1 MKNIKLEEKLKYK
14 TGNPSFIFPAIA
26 IWGLMIFLI
35 LGFLWFLDYGIF
47 SLERYY
53 LLPWCILAGIV
64 VLSPTL
70 YYLYKQQFD
79 AFHPLIFGVWSYIFP
94 AFVFGGVILAFGWA
108 NPYYLVL
115 IEDPQYNLPLSLVY
129 VMVGYIGIVVGYAL
143 PVGSIFAKKVDM
155 LLPKLD
161 WQPSEVWVPG
171 YLLLL
176 AGFAFNIIGFIQG
189 IIGFQR
195 VDEIGVFDGI
205 LFFLL
210 VILTEASLFLW
221 LGIFSVKDKTGIY
234 YITLAILLAII
245 PLKMAL
251 QGNRGSL
258 IGSVI
263 LIVVAFQ
270 YSGRKLKFKHSVVMG
285 SVLAIA
291 LFLGV
296 IYGTAFRN
304 IKGSESRTQTGDYI
318 GQVNLTL
325 EYLSNKDTGE
335 IISQGFQSLAIRI
348 DNLSALGVAVAN
360 YEKLQPY
367 EAGFGIENNII
378 NDLYTSFIPRFIWA
392 DKPPTS
398 DARAYSDL
406 YFSYSENSFA
416 VTPFGDLLRNF
427 GPIGVPVGMFLIGIF
442 FRWIYTLLIQTPN
455 PALWKKVAYFV
466 LLTSVSY
473 EAFYATIF
481 PTIIR
486 NLFVL
491 GVSFIGVNFVINQ
504 VRALNKTKFV
514 G

>member
-1 MKNIKLEEKLKYK
+1 
-14 TGNPSFIFPAIA
+14 
-26 IWGLMIFLI
+26 
-35 LGFLWFLDYGIF
+35 
-47 SLERYY
+47 
-53 LLPWCILAGIV
+53 
-64 VLSPTL
+64 
-70 YYLYKQQFD
+70 
-79 AFHPLIFGVWSYIFP
+79 
-94 AFVFGGVILAFGWA
+94 
-108 NPYYLVL
+108 
-115 IEDPQYNLPLSLVY
+115 
-129 VMVGYIGIVVGYAL
+129 
-143 PVGSIFAKKVDM
+143 M
-155 LLPKLD
+155 LLPNWE

-171 YLLLL
+171 YLLLF
-176 AGFAFNIIGFIQG
+176 AGFGFNIIGFIQG

-195 VDEIGVFDGI
+195 VDEIGIFDGI

-210 VILTEASLFLW
+210 VILTEGSLFLW
-221 LGIFSVKDKTGIY
+221 LGIFSVKNKTGIY
-234 YITLAILLAII
+234 YITLVILLAII

-270 YSGRKLKFKHSVVMG
+270 YSGRKLKFKHSLVMG
-285 SVLAIA
+285 SLLAIA

-296 IYGTAFRN
+296 VYGTAFRN

-318 GQVNLTL
+318 GQVSLTL
-325 EYLSNKDTGE
+325 DYLSNKDTGE
-335 IISQGFQSLAIRI
+335 IITQGFQSLADRI

-427 GPIGVPVGMFLIGIF
+427 GPIGVPIGMLLIGIF
-442 FRWIYTLLIQTPN
+442 FRLIYTLLIETQYPT
-455 PALWKKVAYFV
+455 LWKKVAYYV
-466 LLTSVSY
+466 LLTTVSF

-481 PTIIR
+481 PSIIR
-486 NLFVL
+486 NIFVL
-491 GVSFIGVNFVINQ
+491 GVTFLFVNIIINQ
-504 VRALNKTKFV
+504 VRKLNRGKLV
-514 G
+514 V